1 MKFSRYHN
9 ILISTFGIIIL
20 FLVIKNHVQSFQKES
35 FYVQRY
41 DLEKTQT
48 IHVIGQVEVLKFS
61 AEEVIIKKHK
71 DIETKLTPR
80 HYYAFDIEGEE
91 YIFTFE
97 YLIEEE
103 DQLILR
109 YMVWLFTKPP
119 FYTASAVVREV
130 DVHETPSQAE
140 THIHFISD
148 DFGCCLLEGKKL
160 RYQWKKQNPKLGFV
174 GSKRDVFGY
183 FYTPHTDVQADLLE
197 HFPFQEMDADYS
209 LLWLGR
215 ADLEQPT
222 EVLVSH
228 IKNIAKKVAL
238 AQPGTRIFIL
248 TPAPSPVA
256 YFDEKINAVVAAL
269 QTSFPNN
276 LIAINALIKQQP
288 SWETQ
293 LFYKEYGL
301 NEKAYALILNYL
313 DEQLF

>member
-1 MKFSRYHN
+1 MMSSRFHNKLLVLFS
-9 ILISTFGIIIL
+9 LIIL
-20 FLVIKNHVQSFQKES
+20 FLVVKNHILSFQSEA
-35 FYVQRY
+35 FYTQKF
-41 DLEKTQT
+41 DLNKTKT
-48 IHVIGQVEVLKFS
+48 IRAIGQVEVLKFS

-71 DIETKLTPR
+71 DLVTTLPPR
-80 HYYAFDIEGEE
+80 HYYAFDIEGKE

-97 YLIEEE
+97 NLIETE
-103 DQLILR
+103 DQFILR
-109 YMVWLFTKPP
+109 YMVWLFSKPP

-130 DVHETPSQAE
+130 DVHETRSQAE
-140 THIHFISD
+140 TNIHFISD

-160 RYQWKKQNPKLGFV
+160 RYQWTKQNPKLGFV

-197 HFPFQEMDADYS
+197 HFPFQEMDANYS

-215 ADLEQPT
+215 ADLGQPT

-228 IKNIAKKVAL
+228 IKSIVKKVAL

-256 YFDEKINAVVAAL
+256 YFDEKINTVVETL

-276 LIAINALIKQQP
+276 LIDINALIKQQP
-288 SWETQ
+288 NWETQ
-293 LFYKEYGL
+293 LFYKDYGL

>member
-9 ILISTFGIIIL
+9 ILVSTFGIIIL

-80 HYYAFDIEGEE
+80 HYYAFDIEGKE

-103 DQLILR
+103 NQLILG
-109 YMVWLFTKPP
+109 YMIWLFTKPP

-130 DVHETPSQAE
+130 NVHETSSQAE

-148 DFGCCLLEGKKL
+148 DFGCCLLEGKKM
-160 RYQWKKQNPKLGFV
+160 RYQWTKQNPKLGFV

-183 FYTPHTDVQADLLE
+183 SYTPHSDVHADLLE
-197 HFPFQEMDADYS
+197 HFPFQEMDANYS

-215 ADLEQPT
+215 ADLEQPA

-238 AQPGTRIFIL
+238 AQPETHIFIL
-248 TPAPSPVA
+248 SPAPSPVA
-256 YFDEKINAVVAAL
+256 YFDEKIDAVVAAL

-276 LIAINALIKQQP
+276 LIAINSLIKQQP
-288 SWETQ
+288 NWETQ

-301 NEKAYALILNYL
+301 NEEAYALILNYL